1 MIEAK
6 IFLSIINDPS
16 FYDFKK
22 MKYKYGEE
30 TLNDVIYLMKS
41 TIHKKINIVDFN
53 KNNLVYCPSLINVSD
68 KTYKSLLDNNNNESY
83 SVSQME
89 SEIKSTLEIE
99 NIESSRNSIRSILNG
114 NAPKDF
120 NENKI
125 FGIKQGLDFISDKN
139 NRITEKNIFDLY
151 MTSVGNYLSPDE
163 QLLPNNFY
171 RHDAVYV
178 LGSDISHQGLDFKL
192 VPEYMSKFVQFIS
205 QNDSTGAIIKSV
217 IIHFYFAYIH
227 PYFDG
232 NGRMARLMQLWYLIQ
247 NDFNSTLMVSFSQ
260 LISKT
265 KNLYYKTFEDIEKN
279 LKISGV
285 IDVTPFILYFNE
297 NVFDKLQE
305 QKLDSNVVENFQK
318 YLEGGDVT
326 LKEKDLFLFVMSFYG
341 ENEFS
346 TKTLE
351 KDFKNA
357 AYATIRSFV
366 IKFERMGLL
375 SSQKYGNRTRYKINV

>member
-1 MIEAK
+1 
-6 IFLSIINDPS
+6 
-16 FYDFKK
+16 
-22 MKYKYGEE
+22 
-30 TLNDVIYLMKS
+30 
-41 TIHKKINIVDFN
+41 
-53 KNNLVYCPSLINVSD
+53 
-68 KTYKSLLDNNNNESY
+68 
-83 SVSQME
+83 
-89 SEIKSTLEIE
+89 
-99 NIESSRNSIRSILNG
+99 
-114 NAPKDF
+114 
-120 NENKI
+120 
-125 FGIKQGLDFISDKN
+125 
-139 NRITEKNIFDLY
+139 
-151 MTSVGNYLSPDE
+151 MTSVGNYLSSDDK
-163 QLLPNNFY
+163 LLSNNFY
-171 RHDAVYV
+171 RHDTVYV

-192 VPEYMSKFVQFIS
+192 VPEYMSKFIQFIN

-265 KNLYYKTFEDIEKN
+265 KNLYYKMFEDIEKN
-279 LKISGV
+279 SKISGV
-285 IDVTPFILYFNE
+285 IDVTPFISYFNQ

-305 QKLDSNVVENFQK
+305 QKVDSNVVENFQR
-318 YLEGGDVT
+318 YLENGKVT

-366 IKFERMGLL
+366 IKFESLGLL
-375 SSQKYGNRTRYKINV
+375 SSQKYGNRTRYRINT